1 MNAEEL
7 YESFYALVPVKR
19 YDSDPE
25 DADFR
30 KVINRAFT
38 DYMTLME
45 VMRYD
50 NLVSD
55 DNIKEVKKTCDRLRA
70 IVKSEYMGLHSTA
83 FTQLSNLIKGGGNQ
97 PALSHSILLYNLKA
111 NEKPLYRMRKIED
124 RRHLIYTDM
133 FHIPLNKRG
142 VVSTNRF
149 SAPGYPCLYLGTSIY
164 ACWEELG
171 RPPMSQSMVS
181 RFGNDFD
188 LKLID
193 LRIPTLEKF
202 RNNIISYIRAFPLII
217 ACSIRVKDESAHY
230 KPEYCIPQLLME
242 FVISH
247 NVSHNK
253 NDKVAGVYYTSVF
266 KNYDFDYPLD
276 KLENIA
282 IPVQEP
288 LSSHKFCRRLSYI
301 FRLSKP
307 TCDEMEQLRTAGYN
321 TIEHDDENGI
331 DVFHQG
337 VVDKYEYSSFGRLEE
352 RLNDCRLFPL
362 LPIED
367 KQVKREEDIKPITSA
382 NPH

>member
-1 MNAEEL
+1 MKVEEL
-7 YESFYALVPVKR
+7 YESFCALVPVKR
-19 YDSDPE
+19 YDTDPD

-30 KVINRAFT
+30 KVFNRALT

-50 NLVSD
+50 NLVTD
-55 DNIKEVKKTCDRLRA
+55 ENIREVKKTCDKLRA
-70 IVKSEYMGLHSTA
+70 IVRSEYMGLHSTA
-83 FTQLSNLIKGGGNQ
+83 FTQLSNLIKGGGSQ
-97 PALSHSILLYNLKA
+97 PVLSHSIPFYNLKA

-142 VVSTNRF
+142 IVSTNRF
-149 SAPGYPCLYLGTSIY
+149 STPGYPCLYLGTSIY

-181 RFGNDFD
+181 RLGNDFD

-202 RNNIISYIRAFPLII
+202 RNHIISYIRAFPLII

-230 KPEYCIPQLLME
+230 KPEHCIPQLLME
-242 FVISH
+242 FVISN

-288 LSSHKFCRRLSYI
+288 LTSHRFCRRLSYI
-301 FRLSKP
+301 FRMSKP
-307 TCDEMEQLRTAGYN
+307 TCDEMEQLRTCGYDTVEYN
-321 TIEHDDENGI
+321 AKERGI
-331 DVFHQG
+331 IYHQG
-337 VVDKYEYSSFGRLEE
+337 VVDGYEHSSFGYLEN
-352 RLNDCRLFPL
+352 RLNDDSLFPL

-367 KQVKREEDIKPITSA
+367 K
-382 NPH
+382 